1 MEKPPSIWPHSI
13 RSINDLPP
21 DQKNAIYRTLIP
33 DWVYPRF
40 GIDEETL
47 TIGNEPVVKLRCPA
61 GSRAME
67 LAIYHDPQASDPC
80 MYLNMADNLMGRLM
94 VLLVV
99 MNDPY
104 SERFD
109 IDVMP
114 DGTSTKLG
122 TMQRNIPEEIRAME
136 AGLAPG
142 QVRRG
147 LRGFRN
153 SVPFFDQFVE
163 AMHHD
168 MYFIEPLSYHNAIV
182 FERYGFG
189 YTVGRLKMERL
200 HQAFQPGGE
209 LHARLDGS
217 TPFRQPEAWRTVRG
231 RAWAI
236 HDGILGEPFDGV
248 QMHKRIYYHAGCSTF
263 PDAEW

>member
-1 MEKPPSIWPHSI
+1 MEQVPGIWPHSI
-13 RSINDLPP
+13 RSINDLPEA
-21 DQKNAIYRTLIP
+21 QKHAIYRTLIP

-40 GIDEETL
+40 GINPENW
-47 TIGNEPVVKLRCPA
+47 TIDGKQAIKLRCPA
-61 GSRAME
+61 NSRAME
-67 LAIYHDPQASDPC
+67 LAIYSDPDAIDPS

-99 MNDPY
+99 MNDLD
-104 SERFD
+104 SERYD

-114 DGTSTKLG
+114 DGTVTKLG
-122 TMQRNIPEEIRAME
+122 TVQRNIPEEIRAME

-153 SVPFFDQFVE
+153 SVPFFDRFVE
-163 AMHHD
+163 RMHHD
-168 MYFIEPLSYHNAIV
+168 MYLIQPLSYHNAIV

-189 YTVGRLKMERL
+189 YTIGRLTMERI

-209 LHARLDGS
+209 LYAALDGS
-217 TPFRQPEAWRTVRG
+217 TPFRQSDAWRTVRG

-236 HDGILGEPFDGV
+236 HDGILGEPFDGL
-248 QMHKRIYYHAGCSTF
+248 QLHKRIHHHAGINTF
-263 PDAEW
+263 PDAIW